1 MLDRPSGGSWRE
13 GIIGVEVGPDAPG
26 RRHSYPVPC
35 RSDVPPDG
43 DRSIRP
49 GAHPSMA
56 AVTHEG
62 FELQGER
69 SRLLPLLRDLWRSR
83 TLIRTLAKKDFFVK
97 YRRASIGVLWAV
109 GLPLIQALV
118 LSVIFSRIVR
128 FQTPIRYP
136 VYVFSGMMPW
146 TFFSGSINTAV
157 TAIVDGAGIATKVY
171 FPRAVLPIVTVWSGF
186 HGYLPALGVLILL
199 AALLH
204 VHLGLS
210 LLLMIPAT
218 MLTVALTTGFSLLF
232 AALHVYFRDMRYI
245 VQAIMFPWL
254 WASAIM
260 YPLYKIG
267 SLVRYVQY
275 NPVLG

>member
-1 MLDRPSGGSWRE
+1 
-13 GIIGVEVGPDAPG
+13 
-26 RRHSYPVPC
+26 
-35 RSDVPPDG
+35 
-43 DRSIRP
+43 
-49 GAHPSMA
+49 MA
-56 AVTHEG
+56 AVTHQG
-62 FELQGER
+62 FELEGER
-69 SRLLPLLRDLWRSR
+69 SRLIPLLRDLWRSR
-83 TLIRTLAKKDFFVK
+83 GLIRTLAKKDFFVK
-97 YRRASIGVLWAV
+97 YRRASIGVLWTV

-146 TFFSGSINTAV
+146 AFFSGSINTAV
-157 TAIVDGAGIATKVY
+157 TSIVDGSSIATKVY

-186 HGYLPALGVLILL
+186 HGYIPALGVLVLL
-199 AALLH
+199 AAVFH

-218 MLTVALTTGFSLLF
+218 ILTVALTMGFSLLF

-245 VQAIMFPWL
+245 VQAITFPWL
-254 WASAIM
+254 WASAVM

-267 SLVRYVQY
+267 SLIRFIKY
-275 NPVLG
+275 NPVVGMVELYRAALGAGVPGYGHLVLISTIWAIGLSILALPLYRRYDRVFCDLL

>member
-1 MLDRPSGGSWRE
+1 
-13 GIIGVEVGPDAPG
+13 
-26 RRHSYPVPC
+26 
-35 RSDVPPDG
+35 
-43 DRSIRP
+43 
-49 GAHPSMA
+49 MA

-83 TLIRTLAKKDFFVK
+83 TLMRTLAKKDFFVK

-204 VHLGLS
+204 VHLGLR

-275 NPVLG
+275 NPVLGMVEMYRAALGGGVRGYGHHVLISCVWAIGLSLLALPLYRRYDRVFCDLL